1 VLAPQGAVV
10 KPRWTSASFLLY
22 AGGIVVLVAAAQSLQ
37 QLAEDY
43 GDAAFVGWA
52 ALDLVLLTA
61 LALAFRAAGRWIA
74 AGVFAV
80 SAVVAWGVF
89 IGALEAWFGWL
100 PRVFHTFRGFHV
112 ALLLLVLLVLLGALV
127 ALRVFRF
134 PLIVVLVA
142 GAAWYFAADL
152 VSSGGNWSAVVTLL
166 VGLVFYA
173 VALAVDGGPSRPY
186 AFWLHV
192 AAGITAGGALLF
204 FWHESDANWALVAV
218 ASLVYVAVAAAT
230 RRTSYA
236 VLGAYGLY
244 LAAIHFGGEWSGES
258 TELLPYLPFYL
269 LFPLTGGIYNEGSSG
284 GHEWALPLTFAFLG
298 FLLVA
303 IGLLLERRGEAAV
316 AAPAV

>member
-1 VLAPQGAVV
+1 MLASQAAVD

-22 AGGIVVLVAAAQSLQ
+22 AGGIVVLVAAGQSLQ

-89 IGALEAWFGWL
+89 VGALEAWFGWL
-100 PRVFHTFRGFHV
+100 PGVFRPFRGFHV
-112 ALLLLVLLVLLGALV
+112 PLLLLALLVLVAALV

-134 PLIVVLVA
+134 PLLVVLAVV
-142 GAAWYFAADL
+142 AAWYFLADL
-152 VSSGGNWSAVVTLL
+152 VSSCGNWSAVVTLL

-173 VALAVDGGPSRPY
+173 VALAVDGGPARPY
-186 AFWLHV
+186 GFWLHV
-192 AAGITAGGALLF
+192 AAGITVGGALIF

-218 ASLVYVAVAAAT
+218 ASLVYFGVAVAT

-258 TELLPYLPFYL
+258 TELLPFLPFYL
-269 LFPLTGGIYNEGSSG
+269 LFPLTGGLYYEESSG
-284 GHEWALPLTFAFLG
+284 SHEWALPLTFAFLG

-303 IGLLLERRGEAAV
+303 VGLLLERRQAV
-316 AAPAV
+316 AA